1 MGYENIGFIG
11 AGGEENLVSSANP
24 LPVYVTSGATTSQKS
39 QTVVEASDGVM
50 LPIDSLEQTFT
61 GSTAA
66 GGTFVSTVVYLTKI
80 YKQSIVFASS
90 GQISTQ
96 SQWVLQ

>member
-1 MGYENIGFIG
+1 MGYKNIGFIG
-11 AGGEENLVSSANP
+11 EGGEENLVSSVNP
-24 LPVYVTSGATTSQKS
+24 LPVYVTSEASTIQES

-61 GSTAA
+61 GSTAP
-66 GGTFVSTVVYLTKI
+66 GGTFVSTVVYLANT